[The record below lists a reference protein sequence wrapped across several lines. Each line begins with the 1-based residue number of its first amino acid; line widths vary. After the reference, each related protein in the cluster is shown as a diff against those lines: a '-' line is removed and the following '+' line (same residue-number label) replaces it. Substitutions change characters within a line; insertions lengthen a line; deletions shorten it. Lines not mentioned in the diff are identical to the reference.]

1 MFTLINTILLI
12 VLIVIL
18 SRKKLVIRY
27 ENENERKD
35 NSYKKYHNK

>member
-12 VLIVIL
+12 VLIIIL

-27 ENENERKD
+27 EDERKD
-35 NSYKKYHNK
+35 YQSNKYHKK

>member
-27 ENENERKD
+27 EDERKD
-35 NSYKKYHNK
+35 NQYNKYRKK

>member
-27 ENENERKD
+27 EDERKD
-35 NSYKKYHNK
+35 NQYNKYHKK